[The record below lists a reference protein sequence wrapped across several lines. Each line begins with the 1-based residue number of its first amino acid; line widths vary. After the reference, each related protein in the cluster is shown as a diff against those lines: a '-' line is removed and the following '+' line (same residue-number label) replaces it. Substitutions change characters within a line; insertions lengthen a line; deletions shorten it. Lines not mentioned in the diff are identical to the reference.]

1 MHTNFRNTLPENQ
14 WLELIAKYETGKY
27 LCSDLSTEF
36 QVSRPAISI
45 QFKKRGIKLNKH
57 RARTNRKYTLNEQY
71 FDVID
76 NEEKAYF
83 LGFLCADGTNCKN
96 GRRVDFTLA
105 EEDKEIL
112 EKFRD
117 VVGSDKPLIRVKIK
131 DKQPTRQDQFCFSMN
146 GTRISQ
152 RLTDLGCVNN
162 KTFKLKFP
170 TKEQVPEHL
179 WRHFIRGYF
188 DGDGGIN
195 FTKPPSRNCMV
206 YRVSITST
214 LDMLTDIKNI
224 IEKELNI
231 NTVIRPSHAPKRVVK
246 ITMELDICGRIQVM
260 SFLDWIYKDSQNF
273 LARKMNKYK
282 EMTEYLRNKGDIE

>member
-1 MHTNFRNTLPENQ
+1 MHTNLRNTLPENQ

-76 NEEKAYF
+76 TQEKAYF
-83 LGFLCADGTNCKN
+83 LGFLYADGTNCKN
-96 GRRVDFTLA
+96 GRRVDLTLA

-112 EKFRD
+112 EKLAVLVD
-117 VVGSDKPLIRVKIK
+117 SNKPLIRVKIK

-152 RLTDLGCVNN
+152 RLTDLGCMNN

-179 WRHFIRGYF
+179 RRHFIRGYF
-188 DGDGGIN
+188 DGDGGIS
-195 FTKPPSRNCMV
+195 FTMPPSRNCMV
-206 YRVSITST
+206 YKISITST
-214 LDMLTDIKNI
+214 QDMLNSIKYLIQKDLLINI
-224 IEKELNI
+224 S
-231 NTVIRPSHAPKRVVK
+231 IRPSYAPKRDKK
-246 ITMELDICGRIQVM
+246 IIMELDIVGRKQVM
-260 SFLDWIYKDSQNF
+260 AFLDWMYKDANISLQ
-273 LARKMNKYK
+273 RKFNKYR
-282 EMTEYLRNKGDIE
+282 EMQEYLLNKSAV

>member
-1 MHTNFRNTLPENQ
+1 MHTNLRNTLPENQ

-76 NEEKAYF
+76 TQEKAYF
-83 LGFLCADGTNCKN
+83 LGFLYADGTNCKN
-96 GRRVDFTLA
+96 GRRVDLTLA

-112 EKFRD
+112 EKLAVLVD
-117 VVGSDKPLIRVKIK
+117 SNKPLIRVKIK

-152 RLTDLGCVNN
+152 RLTDLGCMNN

-179 WRHFIRGYF
+179 RRHFIRGYF
-188 DGDGGIN
+188 DGDGGIS
-195 FTKPPSRNCMV
+195 FTMPPSRNCMV
-206 YRVSITST
+206 YKISITST
-214 LDMLTDIKNI
+214 QDMLNSIKYLIQKDLLVNI
-224 IEKELNI
+224 S
-231 NTVIRPSHAPKRVVK
+231 IRPSYAPKRDKK
-246 ITMELDICGRIQVM
+246 IIMELDIVGRKQVM
-260 SFLDWIYKDSQNF
+260 AFLDWMYKDASISLQ
-273 LARKMNKYK
+273 RKFNKYR
-282 EMTEYLRNKGDIE
+282 EMQEYLLNKSAV

>member
-1 MHTNFRNTLPENQ
+1 MHTNLRNTLPENQ

-76 NEEKAYF
+76 TQEKAYF
-83 LGFLCADGTNCKN
+83 LGFLYADGTNCKN
-96 GRRVDFTLA
+96 GRRVDLTLA

-112 EKFRD
+112 EKLAAL
-117 VVGSDKPLIRVKIK
+117 VESNKPLIRVKIK
-131 DKQPTRQDQFCFSMN
+131 DRQPTRQDQFCFSMN

-152 RLTDLGCVNN
+152 RLTDLGCMNN

-179 WRHFIRGYF
+179 RRHFIRGYF
-188 DGDGGIN
+188 DGDGGIS
-195 FTKPPSRNCMV
+195 FTMPPSRNCMV
-206 YRVSITST
+206 YKISITST
-214 LDMLTDIKNI
+214 QDMLNSIKYLIQKDLLVNI
-224 IEKELNI
+224 S
-231 NTVIRPSHAPKRVVK
+231 IRPSYAPKRDKK
-246 ITMELDICGRIQVM
+246 IIMELDIVGRKQVM
-260 SFLDWIYKDSQNF
+260 AFLDWMYKDASISLQ
-273 LARKMNKYK
+273 RKFNKYR
-282 EMTEYLRNKGDIE
+282 EMQEYLLNKSAV